1 MVAASPVGRRLEIE
15 GGFEEVNDWLYEHQM
30 TDGLPV
36 IPPTE
41 EKVAALLKG
50 TKRDP
55 AEEIGLIPPRWGVA
69 TVEAVAAN
77 GVMAG
82 CRPEYLPVLL
92 TAVEAMLAPEFNLY
106 GIQATT
112 HPLGPGILVNGPVA
126 ARLDI
131 NGKNNCFGQGWRANA
146 TIGRALRLVL
156 LNIGGGLPGKGDKST
171 AGWPGKFT
179 MCFAENEE
187 ALPAGWDPLHVERGF
202 RRDQSTVTIIGA
214 GGYHNSADLWSTTA
228 EGVLR
233 TIAYGMAAKSSHLGE
248 GGDPLCA
255 LCPEHAAI
263 IAGGGFSKAQVK
275 EFLYQHARAPLII
288 FSDEI
293 QESFRA
299 SGSGRAVD
307 DQGRLMIADQA
318 EEITVI
324 VAGGPGPHSAF
335 IPSWG
340 RTVKSVTRLIGD

>member
-171 AGWPGKFT
+171 ARRPGKFPK
-179 MCFAENEE
+179 CCAENEE
-187 ALPAGWDPLHVERGF
+187 ALHAG
-202 RRDQSTVTIIGA
+202 
-214 GGYHNSADLWSTTA
+214 
-228 EGVLR
+228 
-233 TIAYGMAAKSSHLGE
+233 
-248 GGDPLCA
+248 
-255 LCPEHAAI
+255 
-263 IAGGGFSKAQVK
+263 
-275 EFLYQHARAPLII
+275 
-288 FSDEI
+288 
-293 QESFRA
+293 
-299 SGSGRAVD
+299 
-307 DQGRLMIADQA
+307 
-318 EEITVI
+318 
-324 VAGGPGPHSAF
+324 
-335 IPSWG
+335 
-340 RTVKSVTRLIGD
+340 